1 MIIGWTI
8 TGQGGAYLGEYE
20 GMEVCVCVV
29 LKKTGENK
37 IKVSYMHLQ
46 HINNIICYICLMI
59 FIWND

>member
-37 IKVSYMHLQ
+37 IEVLVFSDS
-46 HINNIICYICLMI
+46 
-59 FIWND
+59 FIYASVTY